1 MRFKNLTGIWCWW
14 EVLDNWRAQ
23 HSVGPDF
30 SLLNFFYF
38 ISFSNQYLFWYLSD
52 LQVQTKVDEW
62 LKEIFGAYL
71 LNLDCLR
78 DQLTVMMTHFSWCH
92 RKLLGE
98 KKNHVPKSSVIHI
111 GRLTVSASDKE
122 GYAGILIETG
132 SWIALGFLFPLLYL
146 PVAIS
151 LGWVLPV
158 IFEISRR
165 KWIADCRLLLRQ
177 DHFSLATKQL
187 FPESLNHSV
196 QCLSDSTAFEI

>member
-1 MRFKNLTGIWCWW
+1 MLVRDTWQLKSPGFCWA
-14 EVLDNWRAQ
+14 R
-23 HSVGPDF
+23 F

-52 LQVQTKVDEW
+52 LQEQAKVGEW
-62 LKEIFGAYL
+62 LKEIFGAYP
-71 LNLDCLR
+71 LNLDLLR
-78 DQLTVMMTHFSWCH
+78 DQLTVVTTHLSRCH
-92 RKLLGE
+92 RKLLG
-98 KKNHVPKSSVIHI
+98 KKYHFPKSSVVHI
-111 GRLTVSASDKE
+111 GRLTVSASE
-122 GYAGILIETG
+122 GEGCAGILIETSG
-132 SWIALGFLFPLLYL
+132 WIALGFFFPLLYL
-146 PVAIS
+146 PVTIS

-196 QCLSDSTAFEI
+196 QCLSNSAAFEI

>member
-1 MRFKNLTGIWCWW
+1 MTFKCRQKLMSDSRRFSVPIFLIWTARETSWQLWWPIFLDVIGSCW
-14 EVLDNWRAQ
+14 
-23 HSVGPDF
+23 
-30 SLLNFFYF
+30 
-38 ISFSNQYLFWYLSD
+38 
-52 LQVQTKVDEW
+52 
-62 LKEIFGAYL
+62 
-71 LNLDCLR
+71 
-78 DQLTVMMTHFSWCH
+78 
-92 RKLLGE
+92 E

-122 GYAGILIETG
+122 GYAGILIETS

-196 QCLSDSTAFEI
+196 QCLSNSTAFEI